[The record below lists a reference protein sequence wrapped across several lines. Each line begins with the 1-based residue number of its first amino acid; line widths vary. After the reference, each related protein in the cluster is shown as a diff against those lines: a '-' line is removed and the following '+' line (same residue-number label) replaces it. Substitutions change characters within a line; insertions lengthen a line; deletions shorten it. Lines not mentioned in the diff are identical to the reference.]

1 MQPKPKRRLQRLIIW
16 LVKLT
21 IVLALVYA
29 LLKQFGYGEVAE
41 GVLNWVFEAFLP
53 YAINSGLFTHPIT
66 LLVIAL
72 IVVVQVQ
79 RWRGD
84 DQ

>member
-1 MQPKPKRRLQRLIIW
+1 MKQQSRLQRLILW
-16 LVKLT
+16 FVKLA

-29 LLKQFGYGEVAE
+29 LLKQFGYGEIAE
-41 GVLNWVFEAFLP
+41 GIFNWVFEAFLP

-79 RWRGD
+79 RWRGG